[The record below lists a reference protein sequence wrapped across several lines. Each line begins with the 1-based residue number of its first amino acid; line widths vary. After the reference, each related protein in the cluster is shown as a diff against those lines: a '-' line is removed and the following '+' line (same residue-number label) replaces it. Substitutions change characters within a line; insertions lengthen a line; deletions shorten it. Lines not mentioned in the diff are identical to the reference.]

1 MITGLPLVKIGFR
14 NGQRR
19 PYCTRVSDCY
29 LSRKAVATGQTL
41 KRAEFKWYKINDAGQ
56 EAEYF
61 NMLLFSPFRSYPRR
75 FPERCGD
82 KYHFFLSTADGS
94 AKVDISDG
102 AIHLFTWLIRLH
114 IGLKCG

>member
-1 MITGLPLVKIGFR
+1 VLSS
-14 NGQRR
+14 NG
-19 PYCTRVSDCY
+19 TRSTTQARKLNTSTCCY
-29 LSRKAVATGQTL
+29 LVPSEVTQDAFL
-41 KRAEFKWYKINDAGQ
+41 KGV
-56 EAEYF
+56 
-61 NMLLFSPFRSYPRR
+61 
-75 FPERCGD
+75 GD